1 MNKCFIVK
9 ILAHLEELVFK
20 GVVVHGK
27 VLTPGRGVVLVE
39 TELDVAGDDS
49 THEPLVDG
57 LAHPLL
63 LDEREDGVGAQAHLY
78 VKREKIAHYGLSFC
92 SNDHFYVLTI
102 TNYLTS
108 VNDNIN

>member
-1 MNKCFIVK
+1 MAPDPDAFRR
-9 ILAHLEELVFK
+9 F
-20 GVVVHGK
+20 
-27 VLTPGRGVVLVE
+27 LTASLRRVRAMP
-39 TELDVAGDDS
+39 T
-49 THEPLVDG
+49 
-57 LAHPLL
+57 
-63 LDEREDGVGAQAHLY
+63 QAHLY